1 MVDGGDALKILAI
14 IIVNYDNTQKLAQ
27 TKKILG
33 ENIHSLKELDD
44 EILVL
49 MSGTT
54 SDDDLD
60 RELEILNKI
69 RVELQGVLIELE
81 QMNKSRTTM
90 DQAFEPNYQAATPV
104 SSRNACLHMTQGQLL
119 KEAKELS
126 SSKSRFARSPTLFGA
141 NGTDNKKDAKL
152 AFTRLQN
159 LLKLPKAAKWCYF
172 EWFYSSI
179 DKVLFEGDNDFCIC
193 LKESFPNLKVKK
205 MRRVEWRE
213 VRRGLHGKFC
223 HVKVQNLPCKPLL
236 AGNLIERIIDFDM
249 QPTAFRDVNNIA
261 STSFAMFLDPKIVR
275 TGLGTHS
282 IPDTEVLSE
291 ELQETMPLS
300 SFLLKERPRTAVFP
314 PTYTPPSGL
323 GLHGS
328 PSMLNDPLLG
338 ASPARLKLQEA
349 LSQQGQGGTLG
360 GFPIRFL
367 ILVTR
372 LSKILLVKKE
382 CIEKLKEMNTQ
393 AEKMKSYQDPIDK
406 DFQRRYACVVLEL
419 ERLNKDLNDY
429 LNGVQD
435 YCQELAPEHG
445 LHTLDQTVSVKRKC
459 DKEAVHLVEEQ
470 NCKLGSLSVK
480 NQSTLKI
487 INKLTSVLL
496 QIKSL
501 AENELNTF
509 EFKSLSDAVEEIKSS
524 IDPSNISCF
533 QNHVEI
539 HVAHIQSGLSQM
551 GNLHAFSS

>member
-1 MVDGGDALKILAI
+1 MAEEESSAEAL
-14 IIVNYDNTQKLAQ
+14 V
-27 TKKILG
+27 
-33 ENIHSLKELDD
+33 SLKGIGSQSSPFSSPSKRGTLTRAKRRRQQDEYLEDEYQEELFQD
-44 EILVL
+44 E
-49 MSGTT
+49 
-54 SDDDLD
+54 
-60 RELEILNKI
+60 
-69 RVELQGVLIELE
+69 
-81 QMNKSRTTM
+81 
-90 DQAFEPNYQAATPV
+90 
-104 SSRNACLHMTQGQLL
+104 
-119 KEAKELS
+119 ELS

-213 VRRGLHGKFC
+213 VRRLMGKPRRCSSAFF
-223 HVKVQNLPCKPLL
+223 HEERESLNEKRKKIRLLQQKKVSELSKFKDLPEEVPLPLVIGTKVTARLRAPQDGVFTGQIEAVDTQNCSY
-236 AGNLIERIIDFDM
+236 RVTFDR
-249 QPTAFRDVNNIA
+249 P
-261 STSFAMFLDPKIVR
+261 
-275 TGLGTHS
+275 GLGTHS